1 MVVRHTQINFTM
13 PPGEGANLTIFV
25 EVSNQTGHSY
35 NVAVTYARPE
45 IKSIRASHNIEDS
58 DSIYPTS
65 GCLVHEQIFRQNF
78 VGTLCDV
85 RVTLR
90 IHGENFGRQGR
101 HLVKFINFAGV
112 EKIGTILNSTHTT
125 MEVILEAGFHSTSI
139 VVFSVG
145 ATGKSIGHR
154 RLMKLLRQA
163 TFGYGCVCKDLQ
175 SATMS
180 NTRCQGTFK

>member
-1 MVVRHTQINFTM
+1 MITWYWTSLKIYFGDKKRNIFVDFMVVRHTQINFTM

-90 IHGENFGRQGR
+90 IRG
-101 HLVKFINFAGV
+101 KFWETRSTFS
-112 EKIGTILNSTHTT
+112 KIHKFCWRRKNWHHLNSN
-125 MEVILEAGFHSTSI
+125 ILLW
-139 VVFSVG
+139 
-145 ATGKSIGHR
+145 K
-154 RLMKLLRQA
+154 
-163 TFGYGCVCKDLQ
+163 
-175 SATMS
+175 
-180 NTRCQGTFK
+180 